1 MKQPHIYTLP
11 ERFIKDPSV
20 PLRWKLYTIIN
31 GFWISG
37 KPVFAS
43 NEFFA
48 EKLGCS
54 DRHVRECLA
63 ELEEMYLITRH
74 GSSQKRR
81 IIPGGHGVPP
91 NDEGRSPELRG
102 GGTGSS
108 AGEEPR
114 APHIADSIADNLTGE
129 QGSQDY
135 EIVKDKETET
145 SRPDRKDTSYLSVFA
160 LWGAGY
166 PLNWRG
172 NRTEI
177 QSAKNILIEHD
188 IEKAKVAL
196 EFYNENKGESWCPT
210 IFSPTD
216 LDRKWVKLQNFR
228 DKLDKQ
234 ND

>member
-48 EKLGCS
+48 VKLGCS
-54 DRHVRECLA
+54 PRHIRDCLA
-63 ELEEMYLITRH
+63 ELEKMYLITRH

-91 NDEGRSPELRG
+91 EDEGRNPELLG

-108 AGEEPR
+108 AREEPR
-114 APHIADSIADNLTGE
+114 APHIADSIADSLTGE
-129 QGSQDY
+129 QSSQDY

-145 SRPDRKDTSYLSVFA
+145 SRHDKKDTSYLSVFQ
-160 LWGAGY
+160 LWGYKY
-166 PLNWRG
+166 PLSWRV

-177 QSAKNILIEHD
+177 QAAKNILAERGLKNAA
-188 IEKAKVAL
+188 EALAFAKKYFDD
-196 EFYNENKGESWCPT
+196 EYCPK
-210 IFSPTD
+210 IYSPCD
-216 LDRKWVKLQNFR
+216 LDRKWAKLAKYEPR
-228 DKLDKQ
+228 
-234 ND
+234 